1 MSDPRLRR
9 AIASALDVLSATLG
23 HLAARVAIPEWC
35 LEIRA
40 DGTEHFYPLLDAIN
54 HDPDETCVCGPTWEL
69 DHDDDGDNW
78 TLKHHPL
85 TQKDVP
91 TP

>member
-1 MSDPRLRR
+1 MIRRL
-9 AIASALDVLSATLG
+9 AAFALDRLADGLG

-35 LEIRA
+35 LEIQA
-40 DGTEHFYPLLDAIN
+40 DGTEHFYPLLDAVT
-54 HDPDETCVCGPTWEL
+54 HEATETCVCGPTQTLEQ
-69 DHDDDGDNW
+69 DEDGDHW
-78 TLKHHPL
+78 TVKHHPL